1 MRRAVLALI
10 VLLPALSACGGSVED
25 AKVTATRID
34 DLDSLEGTIS
44 DEMADTGSL
53 NEQPM
58 IDGSPDSEAKPGA
71 KKADPK
77 PLVKPAPMVEMAP
90 APSAGE

>member
-10 VLLPALSACGGSVED
+10 VLLPALSACGGSAED

-44 DEMADTGSL
+44 DEMADTGTL

-58 IDGSPDSEAKPGA
+58 IDGSPDSEEKSGV

-77 PLVKPAPMVEMAP
+77 PLAKPASKVEITP